1 MVILLYCMFD
11 TNQTQRVD
19 CTHPL
24 YTKRKAESKIQL
36 FSIAYIVYPLPRIR
50 RSSSSVIG
58 VSPCKI
64 CVAVSSPSN
73 ISMKM
78 AIPQS
83 DK

>member
-24 YTKRKAESKIQL
+24 YTKRKAGSQIQL
-36 FSIAYIVYPLPRIR
+36 YSIAYIVYPLPRMR

-58 VSPCKI
+58 VSPCKV
-64 CVAVSSPSN
+64 CVAVSTPSN